1 MAKDLINHTNQS
13 LKMLIYL
20 DEFESMLRGLLW
32 LLTNIGLERDSLN
45 GCNERAVS
53 LMDYKSLE
61 IATENFQESN
71 ILREGGFGCVYKA
84 RLNDKVD
91 VVLKRLDGGS
101 QDSIKEFE
109 TGVDLLSKIQHPNVT
124 SLLGYSIHRETRL
137 LVYELMQN
145 GSLETQLHGPVD
157 TAR

>member
-1 MAKDLINHTNQS
+1 MS
-13 LKMLIYL
+13 
-20 DEFESMLRGLLW
+20 
-32 LLTNIGLERDSLN
+32 
-45 GCNERAVS
+45 CNERAVS

-91 VVLKRLDGGS
+91 VALKRLDGGS

-145 GSLETQLHGPVD
+145 GSLETQLHGPAHGSALNWHLRMKITLD